1 MALRTAKSRAKW
13 LIELLALEQPLQI
26 ADIGA
31 RITKEVPV
39 YKPLLDQG
47 VAHLHGFEPE
57 AVAFENLKASSGENV
72 SVYPYAV
79 GKPGPATFYA
89 HHIGTLSSVFKF
101 CASAANYLGK
111 GFWVKR
117 PITEH
122 AMTLVALDEVEG
134 FPDLDVLKMDAQGA
148 EFDILQGGVKTLA
161 NCVMIIPEVRFYRM
175 YEDEPMW
182 ADVDTE
188 MRAQGFVLHKF
199 IHQKSVVLPSSQ
211 SSSHHKRRGSQL
223 LDGDA
228 VYIRNV
234 EDCDA
239 LCTHQLKALAL
250 AADIVVQSYDL
261 CAYCLEALKARGAVP
276 PSATR
281 QYYGRLPADV
291 LADQPS
297 QDSAQD
303 PAQEEAQNVDV

>member
-1 MALRTAKSRAKW
+1 MPASNASARAKW
-13 LIELLALEQPLQI
+13 LIDLLGLEKPLQV

-39 YKPLLDQG
+39 YKPLIEHG

-57 AVAFENLKASSGENV
+57 PEAFEELKAAAGEGI
-72 SVYPYAV
+72 SVYPYAL

-89 HHIGTLSSVFKF
+89 HNIGALSSVFKF

-122 AMTLVALDEVEG
+122 QMTLVALDTVEG
-134 FPDLDVLKMDAQGA
+134 LPKLDVLKMDVQGA
-148 EFDILQGGVKTLA
+148 EFDVMQGGAETLA
-161 NCVMIIPEVRFYRM
+161 ECVMIIPEVRFYRM

-182 ADVDTE
+182 ADLDTE

-199 IHQKSVVLPSSQ
+199 MHQKSVVLPSSQ
-211 SSSHHKRRGSQL
+211 KSSFHKRRGSQL

-228 VYIRNV
+228 VYIRKV
-234 EDCDA
+234 EDTDT
-239 LCTHQLKALAL
+239 LSDHQLKALAL
-250 AADIVVQSYDL
+250 AADIVAQSPDL
-261 CAYCLEALKARGAVP
+261 CAYCLDALKARGVIPAN
-276 PSATR
+276 ATR
-281 QYYGRLPADV
+281 QYVKRLPADV
-291 LADQPS
+291 LA
-297 QDSAQD
+297 
-303 PAQEEAQNVDV
+303 EEIDNV